1 VLSRE
6 SSGGFL
12 LSRPRRFARLILV
25 GAAIVSTLLL
35 SGSSA
40 DQKRISIYSTAANY
54 SLPVTERDGR
64 DYVGLVEI
72 LDPLGPV
79 SAKTD
84 GQHWKLRYKNVDGE
98 FTASKTGAK
107 IRGKD
112 FDLAAKFLLEN
123 GRGLVPLTSLST
135 LMPRFLGGPV
145 TFHESGRRLFIG
157 SVATQFSAE
166 LSKTTPPRLVM
177 NFSSPVNPTISTEPG
192 KLHMVFVREPL
203 VPPGSQTLNFGDK
216 TISSA
221 AYQENNGA
229 AEVMVTGSAS
239 LMASFS
245 NDRRTITI
253 TAAPPTAAQNQTQMP
268 PPPVAPANIAP
279 PPVIPPIPIT
289 PASARHFFA
298 VVDASHGG
306 DERGAALTDKLA
318 EKDVTLA
325 IARYLR
331 QELESRGIS
340 VLMLRDSDTYLGL
353 DQRAALANNVHPT
366 IFISVHASSRGSG
379 VRLYTALIPSS
390 DENRGSFL
398 AWDTAQSSFLT
409 ASQGALA
416 SVASELQ
423 KKLVPVRTLVAPLRP
438 LNNITAAALA
448 VEVAPPGSDTIKL
461 RLPDYQQ
468 FIASAVAN
476 GVAALR
482 DRLGIQR

>member
-1 VLSRE
+1 MPSPD
-6 SSGGFL
+6 SSGGPL
-12 LSRPRRFARLILV
+12 LSRPRRFAQLILL

-112 FDLAAKFLLEN
+112 FDLSANFLLEN

-145 TFHESGRRLFIG
+145 TFHENGRRLFIG

-203 VPPGSQTLNFGDK
+203 LPPGSQTLNFGDK

-221 AYQENNGA
+221 IYLENNGA

-366 IFISVHASSRGSG
+366 IFISVHASSQGSG

>member
-1 VLSRE
+1 MSSPE
-6 SSGGFL
+6 SSGGLL

-25 GAAIVSTLLL
+25 GAAIVFTLLL

-72 LDPLGPV
+72 LDPVGPV

-84 GQHWKLRYKNVDGE
+84 GQHWKLHYKNVDGE
-98 FTASKTGAK
+98 FTAGRTGAK

-112 FDLAAKFLLEN
+112 FDLSANFLLEN
-123 GRGLVPLTSLST
+123 RRGLVPLTSLST

-145 TFHESGRRLFIG
+145 TFHENGRRLFIG

-203 VPPGSQTLNFGDK
+203 VPLGSQTLNFGDK

-221 AYQENNGA
+221 IYQENNGA

-253 TAAPPTAAQNQTQMP
+253 TAAPPTAQNQTQMP
-268 PPPVAPANIAP
+268 TPPIAPANVAP
-279 PPVIPPIPIT
+279 IPVIPSIPIT

-366 IFISVHASSRGSG
+366 IFISVHASSQGSG
-379 VRLYTALIPSS
+379 VRLYTALIPSG
-390 DENRGSFL
+390 DENRGTFL

-409 ASQGALA
+409 ASQGALG

-482 DRLGIQR
+482 DRLGMQR

>member
-1 VLSRE
+1 MPSPE
-6 SSGGFL
+6 PSGGLL

-35 SGSSA
+35 SDPSA

-79 SAKTD
+79 NAKTD

-98 FTASKTGAK
+98 FTAGKTGAK

-112 FDLAAKFLLEN
+112 FDLSANFLLEN
-123 GRGLVPLTSLST
+123 RRGLVPLTSLST

-145 TFHESGRRLFIG
+145 TFHENGRRLFIG

-203 VPPGSQTLNFGDK
+203 IPPGLQTLNFDDK

-221 AYQENNGA
+221 IYQESNGA

-253 TAAPPTAAQNQTQMP
+253 TAAPPTAQNQTQMP
-268 PPPVAPANIAP
+268 TPPVAPANVAP
-279 PPVIPPIPIT
+279 IPVIPSIPTT
-289 PASARHFFA
+289 PASARRFFA

-366 IFISVHASSRGSG
+366 VFISVHASSQGSG
-379 VRLYTALIPSS
+379 VRLYTALIPSG

-409 ASQGALA
+409 ASQGALG

>member
-1 VLSRE
+1 MSSPE
-6 SSGGFL
+6 SSGGLL

-25 GAAIVSTLLL
+25 GAAIVFTLLL

-72 LDPLGPV
+72 LDPVGPV

-84 GQHWKLRYKNVDGE
+84 GQHWKLHYKNVDGE
-98 FTASKTGAK
+98 FTAGRTGAK

-112 FDLAAKFLLEN
+112 FDLSANFLLEN
-123 GRGLVPLTSLST
+123 RRGLVPLTSLST

-145 TFHESGRRLFIG
+145 TFHENGRRLFIG

-166 LSKTTPPRLVM
+166 LSKATPPRLVM

-203 VPPGSQTLNFGDK
+203 VSPGLQTLNFGDK

-221 AYQENNGA
+221 IYQESNGA

-253 TAAPPTAAQNQTQMP
+253 TAAPPTAQNQTQMP
-268 PPPVAPANIAP
+268 TPPIAPANVAP
-279 PPVIPPIPIT
+279 IPVIPSIPTT
-289 PASARHFFA
+289 PASARRFFA

-366 IFISVHASSRGSG
+366 IFISVHASTQGSG
-379 VRLYTALIPSS
+379 VRLYTALIPSG

-409 ASQGALA
+409 ASQGALG

-482 DRLGIQR
+482 DRLGMQR

>member
-1 VLSRE
+1 VPSPG
-6 SSGGFL
+6 SSGGLL

-35 SGSSA
+35 SDSSA

-79 SAKTD
+79 NAKTD

-98 FTASKTGAK
+98 FTAGKTGAK

-112 FDLAAKFLLEN
+112 FDLSANFLLEN
-123 GRGLVPLTSLST
+123 RRGLVPLTSLST

-145 TFHESGRRLFIG
+145 TFHENGRRLFIG

-203 VPPGSQTLNFGDK
+203 IPPGLQTLNFDDK

-221 AYQENNGA
+221 IYQESNGA

-253 TAAPPTAAQNQTQMP
+253 TAAPPTAQNQTQMP
-268 PPPVAPANIAP
+268 TPPVAPANVAP
-279 PPVIPPIPIT
+279 IPVIPSIPTT
-289 PASARHFFA
+289 PASARRFFA

-366 IFISVHASSRGSG
+366 IFISVHASTQGSG
-379 VRLYTALIPSS
+379 VRLYTTLIPSG

-409 ASQGALA
+409 ASQGALG

-476 GVAALR
+476 GVAAFAR
-482 DRLGIQR
+482 